1 MTDSREPQRKLPGD
15 YSSPEGPIGP
25 APATPPTPSPTATA
39 GATPSP
45 GQSAS
50 SAQLSSGQFED
61 EGARMSIGRRIR
73 HMSPAFVTI
82 VVGSLGSAG
91 FLLVA
96 MTSHTTPVGV
106 LLSAG
111 VVATLVFLMDT
122 LICTVATYRAAR
134 DARSF
139 RALVMAVLG
148 GISAVIFA
156 LSLAGTVI
164 LTLLLRG

>member
-1 MTDSREPQRKLPGD
+1 MTDSRDPQRKLPGD
-15 YSSPEGPIGP
+15 YSSPGGPIGP
-25 APATPPTPSPTATA
+25 EAGTQQAPSPAAAAGSTPSPAQS
-39 GATPSP
+39 PSV
-45 GQSAS
+45 
-50 SAQLSSGQFED
+50 QFED
-61 EGARMSIGRRIR
+61 EGAHMSIGRRIR
-73 HMSPAFVTI
+73 GMSPAFLTI
-82 VVGSLGSAG
+82 VVGSLGSAA

-122 LICTVATYRAAR
+122 LICTVATYRAGR
-134 DARSF
+134 EGRSF
-139 RALVMAVLG
+139 RALVMAMLG

-164 LTLLLRG
+164 LTLMLRG